1 MQFYKE
7 YNNLENNLENTI
19 IQKIIYEEGLSYY
32 NNGSEY
38 IKIENN
44 RCIHN
49 DIVYISDNKVVGIKE
64 RTNDL
69 ILGILYLDSKIKYG
83 FLNDKPLYLFKPTHK
98 AYPSFYVPY
107 KNNAKHKVYCTINF
121 KKWDTTDKLP
131 VGTLQEVIG
140 PIGNN
145 EAEYE
150 HLRNYYNVKNNI
162 WKVDKLKIENDSK
175 ILQDIQSVC
184 EDYQVFSIDPEGSLD
199 IDDAF
204 HYKNLENGNYEIGIH
219 IACPIKF
226 FENNLKDI
234 LNRVS
239 TVYLPHR
246 KYNMFPNNY
255 ADNYASL
262 LEGEKRFALSLIIT
276 FDNNLNI
283 TNEIIK
289 ETIVKNIKN
298 YNYEEFNKI
307 YEKNDNLKNFV
318 KISSEIFKYNLED
331 SHKLVENW
339 MIFANKKVANILISR
354 KLENT
359 IIRKHETSHK
369 SELIELT
376 EELSNYLHLKEEYS
390 ASYEIYDH
398 AIDQTHSKLGNEYY
412 THFTSPIRRAVDLF
426 IHYLLIKNEDVYS
439 KEELT
444 SIIEKINIFTKNT
457 RKLDRTSRRLKF
469 LYEIKELEK
478 NIETYCYIIK
488 ITKNR
493 LTVYIPEYKLEEK
506 IIIIP
511 RKFEKNAI
519 VEYSENNIN
528 YKLDHKE
535 YSYSMYQKL
544 NIRLW
549 VFTSFENIF
558 DKLKI
563 EIIKS

>member
-7 YNNLENNLENTI
+7 YNINNLENI
-19 IQKIIYEEGLSYY
+19 LCQKIIIEDGLYYY

-38 IKIENN
+38 IEIQNN
-44 RCIHN
+44 RAIHN

-69 ILGILYLDSKIKYG
+69 IVGILYLDSKIKYG
-83 FLNDKPLYLFKPTHK
+83 FLKDKPLYLFKPTHK
-98 AYPSFYVPY
+98 SYPNFYIPY
-107 KNNAKHKVYCTINF
+107 KNKAHHKVYCTINF

-131 VGTLQEVIG
+131 IGTLQEVIG

-145 EAEYE
+145 ESEYE
-150 HLRNYYNVKNNI
+150 HLRNYYNLKNNI
-162 WKVDKLKIENDSK
+162 WKVDKLKTENDNK
-175 ILQDIQSVC
+175 VLQDIQSVC
-184 EDYQVFSIDPEGSLD
+184 EDYEVFSIDPEGSLD

-204 HYKNLENGNYEIGIH
+204 HCTELKNGNYEVGIH
-219 IACPIKF
+219 IACPLKF
-226 FENNLKDI
+226 FENNLEEI

-246 KYNMFPNNY
+246 KYNMLPNSY
-255 ADNYASL
+255 ADNYISL

-276 FDNNLNI
+276 FDDNLNI
-283 TNEIIK
+283 INETIK

-298 YNYEEFNKI
+298 YNYEEFNKV
-307 YEKNDNLKNFV
+307 YKKQDNLINFV
-318 KISSEIFKYNLED
+318 KKSSEIFKCNLED

-339 MIFANKKVANILISR
+339 MICANKKVANILINR

-359 IIRKHETSHK
+359 IIRKHNASHQ
-369 SELIELT
+369 SELTNIT
-376 EELSNYLHLKEEYS
+376 EELSNYLQLKEEHS
-390 ASYEIYDH
+390 ASYEIYDPNT
-398 AIDQTHSKLGNEYY
+398 IQTHSKLGNEYY

-426 IHYLLIKNEDVYS
+426 IHYLLIKNDDLYS
-439 KEELT
+439 KEKLT

-457 RKLDRTSRRLKF
+457 RKLDRSSRRLKF

-478 NIETYCYIIK
+478 NIETYCYIIN

-506 IIIIP
+506 ITVIH
-511 RKFEKNAI
+511 RKFEKIAI

-528 YKLDHKE
+528 YKLDDKE
-535 YSYSMYQKL
+535 YSYNLYQKL

-549 VFTSFENIF
+549 IFTSFENIF

-563 EIIKS
+563 EIL